1 MKPLKGKIALVT
13 GGSRGAGRAIA
24 AELGKAGAT
33 VYITGR
39 SIRGASTN
47 QWPGTIDDTASQIEA
62 SGGKAIAVRCDHTND
77 AETEA
82 VIAKIREEQG
92 KLDILINNVWG
103 AHDLGVEAK
112 PFWELSLK
120 NWDTMFAAG
129 GACPAGDKPLR
140 RAAPSRK

>member
-47 QWPGTIDDTASQIEA
+47 QWPGTIDDTVSQIEA

-103 AHDLGVEAK
+103 RTIWVSRQSLLGIVIEK
-112 PFWELSLK
+112 LGY
-120 NWDTMFAAG
+120 DVRRR